1 MSDPKDRL
9 FRHLALLRLIPRA
22 PKSISTTELLQRL
35 KAENF
40 DIDRRTLQRDL
51 IGRLAL
57 DSPLLCDESQRPYL
71 WSFPKDTPQFDF
83 PALDTPAAL
92 AFVLAESH
100 LSKLLPPS
108 VLSLLAHH
116 FDLAHRQLQGLEHNN
131 LAHWAKRV
139 RTLPNGKALQP
150 AEVDSAIWSQVAT
163 SLLEMR
169 QLEIVYLSR
178 SKGEHK
184 TLRIH
189 PAGMISR
196 HSVSYLIGTVEGY
209 TDVRQFAL
217 HRIQQAA
224 CLDAPTREQPDFE
237 IDHYIQS
244 GGFNSPGPIKH
255 HELIADVSPH
265 IAWLLN
271 ETPLSPEQSLK
282 PLPGNDWQRLRAR
295 VPDDQETL
303 WWVFGLGESVHL
315 HEPKRWVDVIKEK
328 LTKMSGL
335 YTQPM
340 QHHSATI
347 TDAHACQEAP

>member
-40 DIDRRTLQRDL
+40 NIDRRTLQRDL

-57 DSPLLCDESQRPYL
+57 DFPLLCDESQRPYL

-83 PALDTPAAL
+83 PALDTPTAL
-92 AFVLAESH
+92 AFVLAEGH

-108 VLSLLAHH
+108 VLNLLAHH

-131 LAHWAKRV
+131 LSHWVRRV

-150 AEVDSAIWSQVAT
+150 AEVDAAIWSEVAT
-163 SLLEMR
+163 ALLETR
-169 QLEIVYLSR
+169 QLKIVYLSR

-189 PAGMISR
+189 PAGLISR
-196 HSVSYLIGTVEGY
+196 HSVSYLVGTVEGY

-224 CLDAPTREQPDFE
+224 CLNVPTREQPGFE

-244 GGFNSPGPIKH
+244 GGFNSPGPVEQ

-282 PLPGNDWQRLRAR
+282 PLPDSDWQRLRAK
-295 VPDDQETL
+295 VPDDQETF
-303 WWVFGLGESVHL
+303 WWVFGLGESVRL
-315 HEPKRWVDVIKEK
+315 HEPKHWVDAIKER
-328 LTKMSGL
+328 LIKMGAL
-335 YTQPM
+335 YTQPIP
-340 QHHSATI
+340 HHLPT
-347 TDAHACQEAP
+347 TTNTHACQETP